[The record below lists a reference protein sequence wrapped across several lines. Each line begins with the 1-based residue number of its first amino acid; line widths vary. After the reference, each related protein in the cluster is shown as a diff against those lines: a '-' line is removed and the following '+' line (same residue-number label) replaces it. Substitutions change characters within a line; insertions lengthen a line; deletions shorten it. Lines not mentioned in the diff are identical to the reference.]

1 MSDELAISMS
11 SDTALVL
18 LSLVARLNEG
28 DEIAFEDQA
37 EQRVLWDLEAL
48 LESVVAA
55 TVVSDYANRLR
66 QARDRVRDVD

>member
-37 EQRVLWDLEAL
+37 EQRALWDLEAL